1 MHRNVPAAN
10 RPNSTIFMIA
20 PSEDPG
26 YLRVKAVY
34 EIDYITTTN
43 PAGTYASLMRGYDTV
58 GLFNFAVARQVGA
71 DWQAIP
77 PRQLRWSWQARGRLP
92 AMWARIWTEPPAS

>member
-1 MHRNVPAAN
+1 MVQRLAWFNHGFQKAQLRDGALVLSDL
-10 RPNSTIFMIA
+10 RMG
-20 PSEDPG
+20 SEP
-26 YLRVKAVY
+26 
-34 EIDYITTTN
+34 DY
-43 PAGTYASLMRGYDTV
+43 S
-58 GLFNFAVARQVGA
+58 FNFAVARQVGA